1 MKVLR
6 LKEVRKT
13 LKLSQTDV
21 ANAMNITQPYYS
33 RWENGENLP
42 DAKQILKLCKIF
54 KCTPN
59 DLFGIKGV
67 YTVALAELDKS

>member
-1 MKVLR
+1 MSK
-6 LKEVRKT
+6 
-13 LKLSQTDV
+13 LKLREFRENFKMSQSDV
-21 ANAMNITQPYYS
+21 AQELNLTQQAYSSWEKGKSHPNAN
-33 RWENGENLP
+33 
-42 DAKQILKLCKIF
+42 QILQLCKIF